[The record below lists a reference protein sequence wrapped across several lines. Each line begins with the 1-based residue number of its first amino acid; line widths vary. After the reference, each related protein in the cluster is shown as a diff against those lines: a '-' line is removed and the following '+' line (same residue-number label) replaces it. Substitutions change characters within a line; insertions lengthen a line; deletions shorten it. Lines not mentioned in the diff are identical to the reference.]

1 LPALQSR
8 CTFCKMNSCDGHT
21 YKEVYILESTILA
34 NLSIRKLASS
44 LGADHLEINS
54 PPPPIFKNFT
64 HKNIVY

>member
-1 LPALQSR
+1 
-8 CTFCKMNSCDGHT
+8 MNSCDGHT

-44 LGADHLEINS
+44 LGEDHLEINS
-54 PPPPIFKNFT
+54 PPPKKQKKN